1 MKKSKPK
8 LPKKNAGRRLSERLT
23 NLSKQPPTQSLVD
36 KINADEYRVLKE
48 QKAQDWV
55 VANVDS
61 APDTPSFEE
70 VWLAGYEQGDRD
82 AVKRSMTHIEK
93 QGIALANLEHKLL
106 RETTKSESFI
116 KKEVHKIVQSE
127 REKDY
132 TAIMDL
138 FFALREINGNP
149 TLKDL
154 IKLAKRIKRTKPSFK
169 NRE

>member
-1 MKKSKPK
+1 MKKPK
-8 LPKKNAGRRLSERLT
+8 LPKKGAGRRLSERLT
-23 NLSKQPPTQSLVD
+23 NLSKQPPPQSLVD
-36 KINADEYRVLKE
+36 KINADQDGATKE

-70 VWLAGYEQGDRD
+70 VWIAGYEQGDRD
-82 AVKRSMTHIEK
+82 AVERSMTHIEK
-93 QGIALANLEHKLL
+93 QGVALANLEHKLL
-106 RETTKSESFI
+106 VKTTKGEAFT
-116 KKEVHKIVQSE
+116 KKEVYKIIQSE
-127 REKDY
+127 RERDY

-138 FFALREINGNP
+138 FFALREINGTP

-154 IKLAKRIKRTKPSFK
+154 VKLAKRIKRTKPSFR

>member
-8 LPKKNAGRRLSERLT
+8 IPKKGAGRRLSKRLT
-23 NLSKQPPTQSLVD
+23 NLSKQPPPQPLVD
-36 KINADEYRVLKE
+36 KINADEDRALKE

-70 VWLAGYEQGDRD
+70 VWIAGYEQGDRD
-82 AVKRSMTHIEK
+82 AVERSMTHIEK

-106 RETTKSESFI
+106 VKTTKSFT
-116 KKEVHKIVQSE
+116 KKEVHKIIQSE

-154 IKLAKRIKRTKPSFK
+154 IKLAKRIKRTKPSFR

>member
-1 MKKSKPK
+1 MKKPK
-8 LPKKNAGRRLSERLT
+8 LPKKGAGRRLSERLT
-23 NLSKQPPTQSLVD
+23 NLSKQPPPQSLVD
-36 KINADEYRVLKE
+36 KINADQDGATKE

-70 VWLAGYEQGDRD
+70 VWIAGYEQGDRD
-82 AVKRSMTHIEK
+82 AVERSMTYIEK
-93 QGIALANLEHKLL
+93 QGIALANLEHKLVK
-106 RETTKSESFI
+106 TTKSGSFT
-116 KKEVHKIVQSE
+116 KKEVNKIIQSE

-154 IKLAKRIKRTKPSFK
+154 IKLAKRIKRTKPSFR